1 MKYLKLFFVLLSIGI
16 LISCEKENEELSS
29 DFSIVG
35 YAQKGQFIKGST
47 ITAYALNDKLFAT
60 GESFPSSIKDDLGS
74 FTVSAEV
81 AAPYI
86 ELKAEGYYFVENTG
100 ETSTAPIYLNA
111 LVSSSQEKV
120 NVNLLTS
127 LTSER
132 IKRLIHEGK
141 SFDAAKKQAEKELIS
156 VFSFQQENV
165 TLGFEEMNISEDGN
179 SNAVLLAISCLIQE
193 GRNAGEV
200 QKVISDIS
208 SEFEANGSL
217 SEKLLNEIFDEY
229 RQVSVSDVVGNL
241 IAYYDKNGIANFKI
255 PPFYAMLD
263 KEYSSGFH
271 IISMGLNYVIPDGY
285 DTDIQGGTKD
295 YYAISYDDFV
305 TESDVEWITAEV
317 KELCT
322 NLYTLKI
329 NISTNSEVSGRT
341 GHLYVKSKSGEILY
355 TNTTRQR
362 GNGQRIYIEQ
372 DDVSP
377 RTRSFEDGDVVNIN
391 GKDYKLLYDSYLSE
405 YYVELPKLD
414 NGYGI
419 SNMPEMVVAGKNG
432 DVLCATFTYNSETE
446 EYINNIDDGIEFTKT
461 SESSLY
467 DISIGEANGKTPCYA
482 ALKDMPGFDLPNPA
496 KVSLKPSCSLLTLNF
511 KNEDM
516 SKITDVAKIEVEF
529 GHDGFLAGEIT
540 TCMYPDQAMFDP
552 SYVIPKDEYKN
563 KSNKVLVHNTN
574 KDDKVSFFVHPQTIQ
589 ILKCTAYDMNGSQLF
604 QVMRDVNIDFQKG
617 CNTFLTIQ
625 ISK

>member
-1 MKYLKLFFVLLSIGI
+1 MKYIKLFFVLLSAGM

-29 DFSIVG
+29 DFSIAG

-47 ITAYALNDKLFAT
+47 IIVYALNNKLLAT
-60 GESFPSSIKDDLGS
+60 GESFPSTIKDDLGS
-74 FTVSAEV
+74 FTISAKIT
-81 AAPYI
+81 APYI
-86 ELKAEGYYFVENTG
+86 ELKAEGYYFIENTG

-111 LVSSSQEKV
+111 LVNSSQEKI
-120 NVNLLTS
+120 NINLLTS
-127 LTSER
+127 LTSGR
-132 IKRLIHEGK
+132 IKRLINEGK
-141 SFDAAKKQAEKELIS
+141 SFDAAKKQAEKELIDI
-156 VFSFQQENV
+156 FSFQQEDI
-165 TLGFEEMNISEDGN
+165 TLGFEKMNISEDGN
-179 SNAVLLAISCLIQE
+179 SNAMLLAISCLIQE
-193 GRNAGEV
+193 RRNAGEV
-200 QKVISDIS
+200 QKIISDIS

-229 RQVSVSDVVGNL
+229 RQVSISDVVRNL
-241 IAYYDKNGIANFKI
+241 VTYYDKNGIANFKI

-271 IISMGLNYVIPDGY
+271 IISMGYNHVTSDSY

-305 TESDVEWITAEV
+305 TESDVEWITVDV

-329 NISTNSEVSGRT
+329 NISPNTEVSSRT

-355 TNTTRQR
+355 TNTTKQR
-362 GNGQRIYIEQ
+362 GHGQRIYIEL
-372 DDVSP
+372 DRILP
-377 RTRSFEDGDVVNIN
+377 RTRVFEDQDIVNIN
-391 GKDYKLLYDSYLSE
+391 GSDYKLLYDSYFNK

-446 EYINNIDDGIEFTKT
+446 EYINNIDDEIEIAKT
-461 SESSLY
+461 LKSGLY
-467 DISIGEANGKTPCYA
+467 DISIGKANGKTPCYA
-482 ALKDMPGFDLPNPA
+482 ALKSGSGFDLPNPA
-496 KVSLKPSCSLLTLNF
+496 KVLLKPSCSLLTLHF
-511 KNEDM
+511 KNKDM
-516 SKITDVAKIEVEF
+516 SKITDVSKIEVEF

-540 TCMYPDQAMFDP
+540 TCMYPDQAMIDP
-552 SYVIPKDEYKN
+552 SYVIPMDEYKN

-574 KDDKVSFFVHPQTIQ
+574 KDDKMSFFVHPQTIQ
-589 ILKCTAYDMNGSQLF
+589 TFKCTAYDMNGSQLF
-604 QVMRDVNIDFQKG
+604 QVTRDINIDLHRG
-617 CNTFLTIQ
+617 SNTHLTIY